1 MIANQNILTGWYV
14 VPLLLILLSGQ
25 VQAQPPSEAVLQDL
39 SQRAMIQVS
48 TIQGYMKMIAG
59 AEYDLATR
67 KRGINSCLKLFASD
81 ATVQEGNRRGGRRDY
96 PVRDYF
102 QSLLGR
108 GKRNPVIMDFKMLTA
123 LNPHDLREVVN
134 SDGSVSYR
142 GKVRFD
148 QHYCRTDGTI
158 TVVETRVTPNCT
170 YEDSTEK
177 EVTIDISKVKNSKG
191 FFWLIDIQS
200 IRVINVR

>member
-1 MIANQNILTGWYV
+1 MSLLTV
-14 VPLLLILLSGQ
+14 VYLSSPAC
-25 VQAQPPSEAVLQDL
+25 AQPPSEAVLQDL

-59 AEYDLATR
+59 AEYELATR
-67 KRGINSCLKLFASD
+67 QRGIKSCLKLFASD

-96 PVRDYF
+96 SVRDYF
-102 QSLLGR
+102 QSLLYR
-108 GKRNPVIMDFKMLTA
+108 GKRNPVIMDFKMLSA
-123 LNPHDLREVVN
+123 MNPGDLSEVVN
-134 SDGSVSYR
+134 PDGSVSYR

-148 QHYCRTDGTI
+148 QHYCRTNGTT
-158 TVVETRVTPNCT
+158 TVVETKVTPNCT

-177 EVTIDISKVKNSKG
+177 EVTIDMSRMRNSKG
-191 FFWLIDIQS
+191 VFWLINIQS